1 MPGIMLM
8 GEWALKFI
16 WCAWCA
22 WCAWCTWCDW
32 CGWCDW
38 CPFIFPCSSARRTV
52 SACVLPSGITLFSAD
67 MASCAS
73 SRLLNLCRELFDQLE
88 WIQCVVV
95 CDSKKQMWM
104 FCFFFYLTNATPRGL
119 PVNLSR
125 RIFFCTMM
133 PYLPKIVSKWS
144 SVMVF
149 GRFVTYKLVSRIS
162 SPAGRA
168 YETFNRLLR
177 IVIPFRDLMACWAP
191 SSLT

>member
-104 FCFFFYLTNATPRGL
+104 FCFFFTWQMQRHVDCRSICRAEYSSAQWCRICRKSFPNDLRLWFSEDLSHTNWYLG
-119 PVNLSR
+119 
-125 RIFFCTMM
+125 
-133 PYLPKIVSKWS
+133 YL
-144 SVMVF
+144 
-149 GRFVTYKLVSRIS
+149 
-162 SPAGRA
+162 
-168 YETFNRLLR
+168 RLLAEHMKPL
-177 IVIPFRDLMACWAP
+177 IVCCVSWYR
-191 SSLT
+191 SET